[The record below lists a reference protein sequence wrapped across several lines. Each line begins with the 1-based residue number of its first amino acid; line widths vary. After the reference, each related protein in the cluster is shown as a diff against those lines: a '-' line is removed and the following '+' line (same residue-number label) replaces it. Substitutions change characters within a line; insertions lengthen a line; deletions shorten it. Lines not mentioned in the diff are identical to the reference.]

1 MKKSI
6 RPDMIE
12 WISRNWEDR
21 RKAGEVQELVE
32 AIVAELKQD
41 YRAWQRSHRDPQG
54 QAFWESLIADVQDKM
69 FWDKMSLL
77 LHFSFD
83 Y

>member
-1 MKKSI
+1 MRKNV

-12 WISRNWEDR
+12 WISRYWDDR
-21 RKAGEVQELVE
+21 RKGGEVQEVVE
-32 AIVAELKQD
+32 AIVAELKKD
-41 YRAWQRSHRDPQG
+41 YRAWQRSHRDPEG
-54 QAFWESLIADVQDKM
+54 QAHWESLIADVQDNM
-69 FWDKMSLL
+69 FWVKINHL